1 MNISANNPYLHI
13 RIITVL
19 FDESMLTVRLSD
31 GRTITI
37 PYYWFPRLFHAR
49 AEQRLA
55 YQLFGKQS
63 TLVWD
68 ELEEAIPVE
77 AIILGIP
84 DQTNSARSWRKAN
97 GYGFVD
103 EQVLEL
109 VEA

>member
-1 MNISANNPYLHI
+1 
-13 RIITVL
+13 
-19 FDESMLTVRLSD
+19 
-31 GRTITI
+31 
-37 PYYWFPRLFHAR
+37 
-49 AEQRLA
+49 
-55 YQLFGKQS
+55 
-63 TLVWD
+63 
-68 ELEEAIPVE
+68 LEEAIPVE